1 MEIKN
6 FINFIEKSST
16 AFHAVKNLELM
27 LKEAGFE
34 ALTSDKKVKR
44 GGSYYKLR
52 NESAII
58 AFRIPENENFSS
70 FRMASAHSDSPCYKI
85 KANPTIYRQGYTL
98 LNVASYGGMIHS
110 TFFDIPLKIAGRVAY
125 LDKNGNV
132 KTQLIDFEKP
142 NVSIANLAI
151 HFNRE
156 INKGY
161 EYKVAKDI
169 VPILGLGEID
179 LLKLIKEK
187 FEVDGE
193 IVSHDLF
200 VCSAV
205 KPYVWGINDEFISS
219 PRLDDLECAYAAVK
233 ALITSRVNEGAM
245 ALIFNNEEV
254 GSSSYMGANSDFL
267 FSVLTKV
274 REDLGLSESWLYES
288 LEKSFTISADNAHAL
303 HPNYLETY
311 DMNNTT
317 MINQGPAI
325 KFSPNQKYTTDSVT
339 AARFITFCKQS
350 GVNYQ
355 CFENHSNVAGGSTLG
370 NISNSQVSVPSVD
383 IGLPQLAMHSSCELA
398 GTKDFLDL
406 IKVLETHFSYKA
418 K

>member
-1 MEIKN
+1 M
-6 FINFIEKSST
+6 
-16 AFHAVKNLELM
+16 
-27 LKEAGFE
+27 
-34 ALTSDKKVKR
+34 
-44 GGSYYKLR
+44 
-52 NESAII
+52 
-58 AFRIPENENFSS
+58 
-70 FRMASAHSDSPCYKI
+70 
-85 KANPTIYRQGYTL
+85 
-98 LNVASYGGMIHS
+98 
-110 TFFDIPLKIAGRVAY
+110 
-125 LDKNGNV
+125 
-132 KTQLIDFEKP
+132 
-142 NVSIANLAI
+142 
-151 HFNRE
+151 
-156 INKGY
+156 
-161 EYKVAKDI
+161 
-169 VPILGLGEID
+169 
-179 LLKLIKEK
+179 
-187 FEVDGE
+187 
-193 IVSHDLF
+193 
-200 VCSAV
+200 
-205 KPYVWGINDEFISS
+205 
-219 PRLDDLECAYAAVK
+219 DDLECAYAAVK

-339 AARFITFCKQS
+339 AARFITLCKQS